1 MNMLPPPFLDNP
13 YKTKVDGLS
22 VVRSMLSKRNQRKS
36 ILKLGL
42 ILTMIFGLASVG
54 FSQTDETEK
63 PSYTFRGNISAT
75 NNGISLVPTFS
86 LGRPAVVFEL
96 SLGGERLS
104 FDPEIRFAMDGKPWS
119 FILWWRYK
127 VIKSEKFNLNM
138 GVHPAFV
145 FREVLSTNGFKNDLM
160 VAQRFFAS
168 EVSPSYNISK
178 KVKIGLYYLH
188 SLGLDQGLTKNT
200 QFLAFNMNFSDIHLS
215 DQIYLN
221 IRPQVFYLKMDERDG
236 YYANTSVL
244 IAKRNFPLA
253 IGSIVNRSLRSDII
267 GNKDWVWNVSLNYS
281 FHKTFARNN

>member
-1 MNMLPPPFLDNP
+1 MLPPPFLGNP
-13 YKTKVDGLS
+13 NKTKVDGLS
-22 VVRSMLSKRNQRKS
+22 VVLSMLSKRNQRKS

-145 FREVLSTNGFKNDLM
+145 FREALSTNGFKNDLM

>member
-54 FSQTDETEK
+54 FSQTDKTEK

-96 SLGGERLS
+96 SLGGESLS

-221 IRPQVFYLKMDERDG
+221 IRPQVFYLKMDKRDG

-253 IGSIVNRSLRSDII
+253 IGSIVNRSLRSDIL

>member
-1 MNMLPPPFLDNP
+1 
-13 YKTKVDGLS
+13 
-22 VVRSMLSKRNQRKS
+22 
-36 ILKLGL
+36 
-42 ILTMIFGLASVG
+42 MIFGLASVG